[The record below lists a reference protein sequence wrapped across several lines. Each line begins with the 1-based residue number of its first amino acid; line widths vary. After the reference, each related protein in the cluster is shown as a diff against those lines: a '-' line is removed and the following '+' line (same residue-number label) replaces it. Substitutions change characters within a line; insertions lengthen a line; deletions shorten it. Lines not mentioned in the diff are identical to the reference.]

1 MTINKVR
8 TLIFQSFW
16 LSAFSLIFGS
26 FASADQND
34 PKLDDLFS
42 ALQASTSQVKAAKL
56 ENEIW
61 TRWNSHPTDQ
71 QANKQMSAASDLM
84 NTGKLDAAE
93 TLFSHVINRHP
104 NFSEAWNKRATVRF
118 FLGNNKGST
127 ADILQVIKLEPRHF
141 GALSGLGMI
150 HVQAGNMQ
158 GALQAYSAAQ
168 KMNPYLPQIDIII
181 DNLGQTLN
189 GRAL

>member
-1 MTINKVR
+1 MTMKKVR
-8 TLIFQSFW
+8 NLMFWSFW
-16 LSAFSLIFGS
+16 LSTFSLILGS

-42 ALQASTSQVKAAKL
+42 ALQASASQGQAAKL
-56 ENEIW
+56 EHEIW
-61 TRWNSHPTDQ
+61 TRWSSHPTDQ
-71 QANKQMSAASDLM
+71 RANKEMSAASDLM
-84 NTGKLDAAE
+84 NTGKLNAAE
-93 TLFSHVINRHP
+93 TIFSRVINRQP
-104 NFSEAWNKRATVRF
+104 NFAEAWNKRATVRF

-150 HVQAGNMQ
+150 YVQTGNMQ

-168 KMNPYLPQIDIII
+168 KMNPYLPKIDMII

>member
-1 MTINKVR
+1 MFWGFWFSAL
-8 TLIFQSFW
+8 TLI
-16 LSAFSLIFGS
+16 LGS

-34 PKLDDLFS
+34 PELDHLFS
-42 ALQASTSQVKAAKL
+42 ALQASTSGGKAAKI
-56 ENEIW
+56 EHEIW

-71 QANKQMSAASDLM
+71 RANKQMSAATDLM
-84 NTGKLDAAE
+84 NTGKLNAAE
-93 TLFSHVINRHP
+93 NIFGSIINRHP
-104 NFSEAWNKRATVRF
+104 NFAEAWNKRATVRF
-118 FLGNNKGST
+118 FLGNNKGSI

-150 HVQAGNMQ
+150 HVRTGNMQ

-181 DNLGQTLN
+181 DKLGQTLD